1 MNFSI
6 LWSVIVAIEITNE
19 MEELVNGAL
28 SDGFPCVLGTASLN
42 GDPNLSFKGSM
53 MVISSNELA
62 FWERARKG
70 GFAQLISNPKVAVLF
85 RNSIHRK
92 AWRFYGDAVVH
103 ESGEIREKVMN
114 RTVQAEL
121 DRDPERLGA
130 AVIIKINR
138 ITTLG
143 GETIQEAE

>member
-1 MNFSI
+1 MSN
-6 LWSVIVAIEITNE
+6 LDYWSGVVTIEITTE
-19 MEELVNGAL
+19 MEELVNNAL
-28 SDGFPCVLGTASLN
+28 TDGFPCVLGTASLK

-53 MVISSNELA
+53 MVFSSNELA

-70 GFAQLISNPKVAVLF
+70 GFAMLISNPKVAILF
-85 RNSIHRK
+85 RNATNRK
-92 AWRFYGDAVVH
+92 AWRFYGDAIVH

-114 RTVQAEL
+114 KTVQAEL

-130 AVIIKINR
+130 AVVIKINK

-143 GETIQEAE
+143 GDIIQEA